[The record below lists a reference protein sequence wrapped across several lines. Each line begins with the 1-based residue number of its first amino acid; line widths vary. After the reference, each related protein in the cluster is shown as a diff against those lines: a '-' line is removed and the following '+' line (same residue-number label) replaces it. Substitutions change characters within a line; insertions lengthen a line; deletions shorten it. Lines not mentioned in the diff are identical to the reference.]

1 MTESTPEKKAAS
13 KIKFNY
19 VKSNLFRVIH
29 ADGAVVALSPSQ
41 DITINL
47 FSQRFSTPDEV
58 IIDFD
63 DEGIA
68 ISETTIVNIDE
79 ENIDNV
85 VIREIDTLAVMS
97 LEAARRLVFQLQEIL
112 EEYEDEDKDED

>member
-47 FSQRFSTPDEV
+47 FSQRFSIPDEV

-63 DEGIA
+63 EEGSA
-68 ISETTIVNIDE
+68 ISETTIINIDE

-97 LEAARRLVFQLQEIL
+97 IEAARRLVFQLQEIL
-112 EEYEDEDKDED
+112 EEYEDEDKDEN